1 MTRIFCGRE
10 ASAEIFVRLYCR
22 PMLPGA
28 RQASLGIAVILA
40 ALLVFYVR
48 GPERARTDSGDFAT
62 LYGAARC
69 WIFRS
74 NPYLHSDV
82 LRQYLVGGGD
92 PAEAPDQHGGAS
104 IYPPTT
110 FPLAAIV
117 AWLDWETAKRV
128 WLTISV
134 FLFAASLA
142 CVARSEFVTN
152 LGVGSAVIAL
162 LLLFSPVHTGIAK
175 GQPSVVCISMLVCA
189 FYWKP
194 ARRREIVSGL
204 LLGLSCCL
212 KPNVGL
218 PYLLFCCWRRQWRVV
233 AVSAAV
239 ILPIAIVGVTRL
251 QMFSPG
257 WQVAWADNIQSATA
271 PTGTM
276 NPAITNSSS
285 FLLVNFQTL
294 IGFFTVNQ
302 ALCNWLTYALLGG
315 LLIWVIRV
323 AKPDTDPWLPL
334 ALFSLLVLLGSYHR
348 YYDLQLLMLGTNG
361 VLQVCRRYW
370 KPYFWATLVVPGTL
384 LWFPLQA
391 LAVQYMLPPDPT
403 APVPFPRS
411 LLLFLAFRNQP
422 ICLSLLTLSLAL
434 VILKKSSRES
444 SYEVGATVPRPRR
457 S

>member
-1 MTRIFCGRE
+1 
-10 ASAEIFVRLYCR
+10 
-22 PMLPGA
+22 MLPGA
-28 RQASLGIAVILA
+28 RQASLGIAIILA
-40 ALLVFYVR
+40 ALLAFYVR
-48 GPERARTDSGDFAT
+48 GPERTRTDFGDFAT
-62 LYGAARC
+62 VYGAARC
-69 WIFRS
+69 WIFGS
-74 NPYLHSDV
+74 NPYVHSDV
-82 LRQYLVGGGD
+82 LRQYLLGGGD
-92 PAEAPDQHGGAS
+92 LADAPGQRGGAS

-128 WLTISV
+128 WLAISV
-134 FLFAASLA
+134 VLFAASLA
-142 CVARSEFVTN
+142 CVARSDFVPN
-152 LGVGSAVIAL
+152 FGVGSAVIAL

-175 GQPSVVCISMLVCA
+175 GQPSVICISMLVCA
-189 FYWKP
+189 FYLKP
-194 ARRREIVSGL
+194 PRRWEIVSGF

-233 AVSAAV
+233 AVSATV

-257 WQVAWADNIQSATA
+257 WQLAFANNIQSATGS
-271 PTGTM
+271 TGTM
-276 NPAITNSSS
+276 NPTIADGSS

-315 LLIWVIRV
+315 LAIWVIRV
-323 AKPDTDPWLPL
+323 AKPVTDPWLPL

-361 VLQVCRRYW
+361 VFEVCRRYW
-370 KPYFWATLVVPGTL
+370 RPYFWATLVVPGIL

-391 LAVQYMLPPDPT
+391 LAGQYILPPDPSM
-403 APVPFPRS
+403 PLPFPRL

-434 VILKKSSRES
+434 VILKKTSRES
-444 SYEVGATVPRPRR
+444 SYEVGATVPRLRR

>member
-1 MTRIFCGRE
+1 MGAHRLRL
-10 ASAEIFVRLYCR
+10 FVSLYCR
-22 PMLPGA
+22 PMLPSA

-40 ALLVFYVR
+40 ALLAFYVR
-48 GPERARTDSGDFAT
+48 GPERTRTDSGDFAT
-62 LYGAARC
+62 VYGAARC

-74 NPYLHSDV
+74 SPYLHSDV
-82 LRQYLVGGGD
+82 LRQYLLGGGD
-92 PAEAPDQHGGAS
+92 LADAPDQRSGAS

-142 CVARSEFVTN
+142 CVVRSEFVPN
-152 LGVGSAVIAL
+152 LRVGSAVIAL
-162 LLLFSPVHTGIAK
+162 LLLFSPVHSGIAK

-189 FYWKP
+189 FYLKP
-194 ARRREIVSGL
+194 TRRREIVSGL

-212 KPNVGL
+212 KPNLGL

-257 WQVAWADNIQSATA
+257 WQLALANNIQSATA

-276 NPAITNSSS
+276 NPTITDSSS

-315 LLIWVIRV
+315 LAIWVIRV
-323 AKPDTDPWLPL
+323 AKPVTDPWLPL

-391 LAVQYMLPPDPT
+391 LAGQYIAPPDPT
-403 APVPFPRS
+403 TPLPFPRL

-434 VILKKSSRES
+434 AILKKSSRES
-444 SYEVGATVPRPRR
+444 SYEVGATVPRLRR